1 MILKKNRE
9 ATKHAMVMKL
19 TDGKLFHAPIGDSP
33 SKIID
38 LGTGAGI
45 WAMEGSWGSLPFRR
59 VTGVDLSPIQPSWV
73 PSNARFFVDD
83 VEDDWLAEAYVE
95 TQDFGANVK
104 SDDGTMPENWP
115 LLEFWSKIRDAM
127 HKMKIDI
134 QVAPRIGAVIK
145 DAGFVNVQV
154 RSYKV
159 PVGRWPLDEIKR
171 LVGHYMRFV
180 TEDFLGAAASKPLA
194 VLGME
199 RTEIEVFLASVRNA
213 IKDPNLHTYGTYY
226 SRVGQ
231 KPVESGSK

>member
-1 MILKKNRE
+1 
-9 ATKHAMVMKL
+9 MVMEL

-38 LGTGAGI
+38 LGTDTSI
-45 WAMEGSWGSLPFRR
+45 WAMEVGGHYPSAE
-59 VTGVDLSPIQPSWV
+59 VTGVDLSPIQPGWV
-73 PSNARFFVDD
+73 PSNVRFFVDD
-83 VEDDWLAEAYVE
+83 VEDDWLAGAYVE

-134 QVAPRIGAVIK
+134 QVAPRIGAVMK

-159 PVGRWPLDEIKR
+159 PVGRWPLDKIKR
-171 LVGHYMRFV
+171 LVGHYMRTV

-194 VLGME
+194 ALGME

-213 IKDPNLHTYGTYY
+213 IKDLNVHASGTYY